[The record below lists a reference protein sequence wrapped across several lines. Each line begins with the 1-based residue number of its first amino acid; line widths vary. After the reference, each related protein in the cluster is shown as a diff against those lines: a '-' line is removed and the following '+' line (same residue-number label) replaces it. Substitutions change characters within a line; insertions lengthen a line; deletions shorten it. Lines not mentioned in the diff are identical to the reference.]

1 MPAVIERHMKAKT
14 DVQERLAASRAGAEA
29 KVLRTIRCPSCGF
42 HLLSVYGQDHY
53 YIQVKCQKCKFA
65 ETIDTALFRTMG
77 KQEMSEVQIRRN
89 DRYRTLPDYG
99 ETAAETP

>member
-1 MPAVIERHMKAKT
+1 MPAVIERHLRAKP

-77 KQEMSEVQIRRN
+77 KQQQKRLQEYCEEIGKKLQR
-89 DRYRTLPDYG
+89 
-99 ETAAETP
+99 